1 VDAADIFL
9 CRYGMRAFFGRFCY
23 SFQNVSPDTCNPL
36 YIIINH
42 KVPKTK
48 VMKVDSILFVLHGV
62 VCGGHKNSEYDHSNV
77 LHTCMI
83 RFVKQ
88 PHLTQLYTVNQC
100 HSS

>member
-1 VDAADIFL
+1 MPPTYFFAATVCEL
-9 CRYGMRAFFGRFCY
+9 FFGRFCY

-62 VCGGHKNSEYDHSNV
+62 VCGGAQKLRV
-77 LHTCMI
+77 
-83 RFVKQ
+83 
-88 PHLTQLYTVNQC
+88 
-100 HSS
+100 